1 MCAKGRIRAL
11 AHRNNRFGV
20 LNRHSRAAIWRN
32 LHEVRPVVHKKG
44 HRARKEGINVAGG
57 AGFGTPG
64 ALVAKRGVI
73 FWEGGRN
80 WSFQI

>member
-1 MCAKGRIRAL
+1 
-11 AHRNNRFGV
+11 
-20 LNRHSRAAIWRN
+20 
-32 LHEVRPVVHKKG
+32 VRPVVHKKG

-57 AGFGTPG
+57 VGFGTLG
-64 ALVAKRGVI
+64 AMVAKRGVI